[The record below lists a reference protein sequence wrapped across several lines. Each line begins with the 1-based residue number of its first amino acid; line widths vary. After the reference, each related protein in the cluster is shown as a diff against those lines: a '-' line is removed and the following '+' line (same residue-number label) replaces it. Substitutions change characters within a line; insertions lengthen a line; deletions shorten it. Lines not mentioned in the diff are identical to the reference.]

1 MWREIVAGGLMSVDV
16 LILFS
21 LVLYRKQI
29 FTLAAWVAS
38 LHMLFP
44 LIGYYAGAIVQNYL
58 KFASPYLSS
67 FLLILV
73 GLQMILARSPK
84 QVPLLSPYLLAVV
97 ASIDTFS
104 VSISFGMLEVEKF
117 LFILSSGIF
126 SYLAVFIAQKV
137 IFKHAFLNRGLIMKL
152 AGVGILI
159 LGVIILRNI

>member
-1 MWREIVAGGLMSVDV
+1 MWREILAGALMSVDV

-58 KFASPYLSS
+58 QYASPYLSG

-73 GLQMILARSPK
+73 GLQMVLARSPK

-97 ASIDTFS
+97 ASVDTFS
-104 VSISFGMLEVEKF
+104 VSISFGMLKVEKF
-117 LFILSSGIF
+117 LFILSSGYIF
-126 SYLAVFIAQKV
+126 LFGCFYCAKSDF
-137 IFKHAFLNRGLIMKL
+137 
-152 AGVGILI
+152 
-159 LGVIILRNI
+159 